1 MPAMATP
8 EAESKRFRD
17 VIGHFATGVTV
28 ITLRDDDQPVGIT
41 ANAVSS
47 LSLDPLLILFCVDK
61 GASAHDALASAE
73 GFAINLLALEQR
85 DVSGFFAT
93 SGRGED
99 GDAMGGFSFRE
110 GTTGAPLLEGTLGW
124 FDCRPWAR
132 YEGGDHTI
140 VVGEV
145 VDFQLSQPDGDPLL
159 FFGGGYRELTPAG

>member
-1 MPAMATP
+1 MPAMATS

-17 VIGHFATGVTV
+17 VIGRFATGVTV
-28 ITLRDDDQPVGIT
+28 VTLHDGEQPIGMT

-61 GASAHDALASAE
+61 GASAYDALASAE
-73 GFAINLLALEQR
+73 GFAVNLLALEQR
-85 DVSGFFAT
+85 ELSGFFAT
-93 SGRGED
+93 TGRGED
-99 GDAMGGFSFRE
+99 GDAMGGFLYRE
-110 GTTGAPLLEGTLGW
+110 GTTGAPLLDGTLGW

-145 VDFQLSQPDGDPLL
+145 VDFQLAQPDGDPLL
-159 FFGGGYRELTPAG
+159 FFGGGYRELSPG

>member
-1 MPAMATP
+1 MATS

-17 VIGHFATGVTV
+17 VIGRFATGVTV
-28 ITLRDDDQPVGIT
+28 VTLHDGEQPIGMT

-61 GASAHDALASAE
+61 GASAYDALASAE
-73 GFAINLLALEQR
+73 EFAVNLLALEQR
-85 DVSGFFAT
+85 ELSGFFAT
-93 SGRGED
+93 TGRGED
-99 GDAMGGFSFRE
+99 GDAMGGFSYRE
-110 GTTGAPLLEGTLGW
+110 GMTGAPLLDGTLGW

-145 VDFQLSQPDGDPLL
+145 VDFQLAQPDGDPLL
-159 FFGGGYRELTPAG
+159 FFGGGYRELSPG

>member
-17 VIGHFATGVTV
+17 VIGRFATGVTV
-28 ITLRDDDQPVGIT
+28 ITLCDDDQPVGIT

-61 GASAHDALASAE
+61 GASAHDAIASAE

>member
-1 MPAMATP
+1 MASTEVDP
-8 EAESKRFRD
+8 RRFRD
-17 VIGHFATGVTV
+17 VIGRFATGVTV
-28 ITLRDDDQPVGIT
+28 VTLHDGEQAIGMT

-61 GASAHDALASAE
+61 GASAYAALERADA
-73 GFAINLLALEQR
+73 FAVNILALEQR

-93 SGRGED
+93 SGRGDD
-99 GDAMGGFSFRE
+99 GDAMGGFPHRAGE
-110 GTTGAPLLEGTLGW
+110 TGAPLLDGTLGW

-145 VDFQLSQPDGDPLL
+145 VDFALAQPDGDPLL
-159 FFGGGYRELTPAG
+159 FFGGGYRELGPGG